1 MAQDLE
7 QLKQKYQSALT
18 AIKQQGIQLA
28 HMHIQDGKLY
38 LEGEAPSEE
47 AKNDVWNKVKA
58 VDATYSDLTLNLRVN
73 PALQPAQSSGQ
84 AAAGGLQTY
93 TVKSG
98 DTLSKIAKQYY
109 GDAGQYMKIF
119 EANKDK
125 LTNPDQIK
133 PGQELKIPG

>member
-38 LEGEAPSEE
+38 LEGEAPSED

-73 PALQPAQSSGQ
+73 SALQPAQSSGQ
-84 AAAGGLQTY
+84 TAAGGLQTY

-119 EANKDK
+119 DANKDK

>member
-7 QLKQKYQSALT
+7 QLKQKYQSALA

-47 AKNDVWNKVKA
+47 AKNEVWNKVKA
-58 VDATYSDLTLNLRVN
+58 VDATYSDLTLDIRVN
-73 PALQPAQSSGQ
+73 PALKAAQQSGQ
-84 AAAGGLQTY
+84 TAAGSLQSY

-98 DTLSKIAKQYY
+98 DTLSKIAQQFY

-125 LTNPDQIK
+125 LKNPDQIQA
-133 PGQELKIPG
+133 GQELKIPQ

>member
-7 QLKQKYQSALT
+7 QLKQKYQSALA

-47 AKNDVWNKVKA
+47 AKNEVWNKVKA
-58 VDATYSDLTLNLRVN
+58 VDATYSDLTLNIRVN
-73 PALQPAQSSGQ
+73 PALKAAQQSGQ
-84 AAAGGLQTY
+84 TAAGSLQSY

-98 DTLSKIAKQYY
+98 DTLSKIAQQFY

-125 LTNPDQIK
+125 LKNPDQIQA
-133 PGQELKIPG
+133 GQELKIPQ